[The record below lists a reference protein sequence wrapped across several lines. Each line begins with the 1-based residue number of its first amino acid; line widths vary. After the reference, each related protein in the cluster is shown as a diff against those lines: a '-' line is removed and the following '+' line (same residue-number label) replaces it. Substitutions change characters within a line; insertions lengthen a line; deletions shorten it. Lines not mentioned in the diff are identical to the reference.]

1 MKEKII
7 VAMDFPTGREAL
19 ALAEK
24 LRGLVGV
31 FKIGLELF
39 ISEGPSLVRAFRNEG
54 HGVFLDL
61 KLHDIPNTV
70 VRSVEAAL
78 ALDVRMLTLHTS
90 GGGAM
95 MAAAAK
101 ARQAAQART
110 ILLGVTVLTSLD
122 DSDLEKIGLR
132 PPVSEQVERLA
143 GLASESGLDGLVC
156 SPHEAG
162 MLKKKVCWPPP
173 RARNARHP
181 STRSSDRR
189 PKTDHDTEGSFFS
202 GSRLSSSGPPNHRRP
217 RSRGSGEVIQ
227 QPRVAG

>member
-162 MLKKKVCWPPP
+162 MLKKKFAARPLLLVTPGIRPPGAATGDQKRTMTP
-173 RARNARHP
+173 QEAFSAGA
-181 STRSSDRR
+181 DYLVVGR
-189 PKTDHDTEGSFFS
+189 PITAAPDPVEAAKSFS
-202 GSRLSSSGPPNHRRP
+202 NLG
-217 RSRGSGEVIQ
+217 
-227 QPRVAG
+227 